1 MSLLLNS
8 RLALHKRSGDDGLA
22 DRPGPLA
29 NRQEIHSSALPISTS
44 TVVQKSGL
52 ATGPL
57 GDDLLRRL
65 WLHRRTAGTRHTR
78 GKLGLRLELDL
89 IAGNLARVDRPYL
102 IPIILLM
109 ITNEMSS
116 PLTFPSDISWGFPVW
131 VLSVPVISGLP
142 FCSKVAGATD
152 RFMIVPVKLSP
163 EALNAKIRS
172 DCDPDGLVI

>member
-1 MSLLLNS
+1 MDRQGETALSELS
-8 RLALHKRSGDDGLA
+8 AEGWKISGPYPKRQIMGDAVRFYYALALHKRSGDDGLA

-52 ATGPL
+52 AAGPL

-89 IAGNLARVDRPYL
+89 IAGNLARVGRPYL
-102 IPIILLM
+102 IPHH
-109 ITNEMSS
+109 
-116 PLTFPSDISWGFPVW
+116 F
-131 VLSVPVISGLP
+131 
-142 FCSKVAGATD
+142 TD
-152 RFMIVPVKLSP
+152 NHK
-163 EALNAKIRS
+163 
-172 DCDPDGLVI
+172 